1 MELIGAKLRGIEKT
15 SIIKAVVFSVFIDE
29 SGPTPIFCYPTTI
42 DQPNQMNIAMK
53 SISLL
58 MGEGVYQ
65 SGFDYENLKYFG
77 ILPFLDINMVGI
89 TYFFLIKDEKARGK
103 AKASTISVLVNE
115 EDSNYLYENF
125 KTLRI
130 LMDQVSNKL
139 NSNNTPEQI
148 KQIMTDFLDPLDNF
162 NVRDISINKI
172 TRKIKMVFTG
182 LDSSGKTSFLKSI
195 ENKYSELMGI
205 APTKGI
211 ERSEKS
217 ILGTTL
223 VEWDF
228 GGQENYRINY
238 FKNAEFYLTDIDT
251 LFYIVDIQ
259 DKNRVEEAHSYL
271 HQILTTLDNFKQY
284 PPIIIVF
291 HKYDSDIKN
300 NSDIEQRI
308 KDYETHIKN
317 LYKKWIIR
325 FFKTTIF
332 DHWSIISTFS
342 YAISQLSPNREM
354 FREHLKWITKKM
366 DGSASLLITRNS
378 IVLSDY
384 SENPATG
391 KFFEL
396 SQPYFYNIFLNLEE
410 FSMISKDYVVWY
422 LKPFYFVL
430 KRFIIDNK
438 EFFLLLQIGD
448 IKVIEKMPDIVEKF
462 KEKIKPI
469 LQNFI

>member
-1 MELIGAKLRGIEKT
+1 MELIGANLRGIEKS
-15 SIIKAVVFSVFIDE
+15 SIIKAVVFSVFVDE
-29 SGPTPIFCYPTTI
+29 SGPTPIFCYPPTI

-130 LMDQVSNKL
+130 LMDQVSVKL
-139 NSNNTPEQI
+139 NADNSSNQI
-148 KQIMTDFLDPLDNF
+148 KQIMNNFLDQLDNF

-172 TRKIKMVFTG
+172 TKKIKMVFTG

-211 ERSEKS
+211 ERTEKDL
-217 ILGTTL
+217 LGTSL

-238 FKNAEFYLTDIDT
+238 FKNAEFYLSDIDT

-259 DKNRVEEAHSYL
+259 DKNRVEESHSYI
-271 HQILTTLDNFKQY
+271 HQILTTLDSFKQY

-291 HKYDSDIKN
+291 HKYDSDIRN
-300 NSDIEQRI
+300 NLEIEQRI
-308 KDYETHIKN
+308 KDYETHIKK
-317 LYKKWIIR
+317 LYSKWIIR
-325 FFKTTIF
+325 FFRTTIF
-332 DHWSIISTFS
+332 DHWSIVSTFS
-342 YAISQLSPNREM
+342 YAISQLSPNREI
-354 FREHLKWITKKM
+354 FREHLKWIVKKM
-366 DGSASLLITRNS
+366 EGSAALLITRNS

-396 SQPYFYNIFLNLEE
+396 SQPYFYNLFLNFEE
-410 FSMISKDYVVWY
+410 FNMISNDFVLWY
-422 LKPFYFVL
+422 LKPHYFIL
-430 KRFIIDNK
+430 KRFLIDGK
-438 EFFLLLQIGD
+438 EFYLMLQIGD
-448 IKVIEKMPDIVEKF
+448 RKVIEKMPENIEKF